1 MAVDKTNGWRAPYK
15 SATFRDMVG
24 KQIGKNGLLDASGN
38 VTHLTETS
46 ILVPPFTA
54 VQNGL
59 IYTKDTT
66 TTLSAVPI
74 KAAPFYL
81 TVTSPTPTNADN
93 LIWSYAYSEEDIT
106 EETVLVAAYDGSSW
120 RMMPIIS
127 TAGIL
132 DELSN
137 ITVSY
142 DLIGPYRG
150 LKTSVVG
157 SDYITTEGG
166 LIDKRGERQVFDTGF
181 VNPVVAMDADYGRVD
196 RMLYRR
202 PDDFKDRV
210 GSVQFELG
218 GTYSKSPSSILL
230 SPKDL
235 FSEPCA
241 VIRVVFDSTN
251 VAHVFG
257 TVVNGAEFDLKYVQL
272 DASRQ
277 NIIIAETTVIG
288 GLSFEDFDIAIDK
301 TDNIHVVY
309 SSLNIGIP
317 SIFYAQLDIT
327 GSIVVAPA
335 SVDSSSGVCKNPR
348 CAIDNLDEKVYIV
361 YQGLEGLQNQIYF
374 ASRNVDGGWT
384 ATAQKKIVATTT
396 GNLQNPSICVSNDI
410 IVFVAW
416 EDSTDGSIYYQ
427 RFDKYGVTIDLIST
441 KVSSGVQRYDLLGAE
456 AGVLND
462 LAKEPKIIV
471 ADNQEIFVAFRQ
483 NKGGSLYGA
492 ALWTQSGAYM
502 CDFFDPDENFTSFD
516 IHIDRIFNG
525 PTFFLT
531 RTTGVDLVRLH
542 NKQKTTL
549 EISINMDLGFAACIA
564 KDKTGS
570 FLNLWTGTVG
580 TCVKTPAEAFER
592 AFVIDELNSDIL
604 IARMIQAIDL
614 VPPQI
619 VVIDWIKNKRPG
631 SLYDFLLA
639 YGGQIMIDWGVT
651 TPGYLTIGP
660 GLKILDMFTG
670 VNYTLNECSL
680 PMNERDA
687 LYVTLG
693 TETTI
698 DMVVRPLSHVPWDS
712 NAAVLGV
719 IMETAFN
726 PALLG
731 VAGLTKLVI
740 GEKIVFGEDLPQSTR
755 TRLGILDDTES
766 HGYQLYLSTIGIE
779 PSDTYPWAISN
790 LDIMSGQNPHIRLVG
805 YTCDWEFEA
814 PDTLRFLNNCNV
826 QIPSRPLD
834 ENVILAQSIVLA
846 NDGDIAYV
854 ELNRVT
860 PDLISGNP
868 VRDVVVAASE
878 DVPINRNTFIIARR
892 TATGIE
898 VNGNAITYTDRLSV
912 GQTNNIVSDG
922 DKLEDAIKKL
932 DVRQDVVK
940 RVRLIDRNLPIL
952 PDFPVIIDEVPL
964 ENGDKVLFAHPSINA
979 IYMVLEGSW
988 SEALY
993 EFGGS
998 QSPSAK
1004 DLVMVYDG
1012 PEINRT
1018 IWAYDTTKSWYRATT
1033 TEDLVPVRAMDLTT
1047 ITLPLVGPVVVDGIT
1062 ILEGELVLF
1071 GNAALNRV
1079 YRVSYAG
1086 PILFE
1091 ELNIFVGE
1099 KAPRDGS
1106 TVLVQDGTA
1115 SDVVWEYDQDTTT
1128 WRYLTLTVQNKE
1140 YLGLSSPSK
1149 NGGEFSTDAVNN
1161 IITEG
1166 QSLEEALISLDLRHD
1181 VVKRVR
1187 AIDRVAI
1194 TLPTTLAPIDGVTPV
1209 VGDKFLFGS
1218 TTLNGIYKPSSNI
1231 VTTTLVTASE
1241 HTTPPFI
1248 MIEGRLIG
1256 QTFTPVTPMAISSAM
1271 FYMDSAPTSIS
1282 LEAKIYATSGG
1293 FPTGSPLGTSAVVTR
1308 GASAKAPITFDFST
1322 PVNVSSGVKY
1332 AIVVSLTAPPVGSGF
1347 IQFYGSVSSSY
1358 SGGNDIYDLDG
1369 SGTWYNDSGD
1379 YYVELNSSG
1388 EVISWAKLYEFGG
1401 AQSPTSKDLVLVCEG
1416 SEINRTLWSYDATKK
1431 WYRTST
1437 ISDIISV
1444 RAVDLTTTTLTGIV
1458 GQTTMTV
1465 DGQTIANGDLV
1476 LFGNKLLNRVYKV
1489 SGIGTSVALEEMN
1502 LFTGDAAPRDGAQV
1516 IAQDGVVSDVVYE
1529 YNAEADS
1536 GNGAWIYLTLTTQN
1550 KTYLGL
1556 NSPSKDGGQYNGA
1569 AINNIVSEGQPLEEA
1584 IKSLDLR
1591 EDVLK
1596 RVRAIDLAA
1605 AVLPTAVPTVID
1617 GVTVADGDKVLF
1629 GSTAL
1634 EGIYQASVVTGV
1646 PVTTY
1651 IANFVAGFNGSGGDI
1666 PIYDDYISASAFDH
1680 DGIHPITSIKLEMF
1694 KVGAPSG
1701 AVKLVLYTEV
1711 AGYPG
1716 VFQGASADL
1725 LASSFVNTY
1734 THYMAEFHFSS
1745 LSLPAAKYW
1754 FVVEKSTGYVGDGAN
1769 HVSAYNSSS
1778 SDAPYPAIY
1787 SASGFSGPW
1796 YAYVKPT
1803 FQVLSTGPSETL
1815 SWSKLYEFGGQQDPS
1830 TTEVV
1835 LVREGTTLGK
1845 TVWQYNT
1852 DITPPWHRLAGAPE
1866 NIWTGADAVTAP
1878 TFDGTLSPSD
1888 SNVAKAL
1895 LTIDKYFRA
1904 LQLRE
1909 HPTTK
1914 RRVIVTGAHVEKTDG
1929 TFIESTLNHKML
1941 DFSGAEIDFLY
1952 GQIYKEDGVTL
1963 IGTFT
1968 PAVIPTAAQYQWYSI
1983 GFLYQAS
1990 GVNNTIY
1997 PVIKIDV
2004 ATATGISPT
2013 LAPKPSMTTEYVVG
2027 NVYVKSTGTTPAIE
2041 IIPQSAMVQVN
2052 GYNFYT
2058 MFDRM
2063 SDLETTV
2070 ILHSTEINAIQN
2082 AIGAILANKP
2092 EMQVFTASEGQ
2103 TLFDLTMF
2111 EFENDNTRLDI
2122 EVTLSGRWQIISA
2135 LGDFTDGSW
2144 RKNSTTQI
2152 EFAEGISAGTKVTVT
2167 KRDAGAIYANTIKYQ
2182 RFVAGVGGQSLFT
2195 LDPLIFKVNPDDS
2208 VIDAEYTI
2216 DGRWQI
2222 PSLLGDFT
2230 DGSVRKNTNIQ
2241 VETATPVLEGK
2252 EFVVYMRTPNGAA
2265 TNGGGADLSNI
2276 NEDLEFITPRSV
2288 GTLPGPANS
2297 VILKDQMTTDI
2308 WELTVS
2314 NGVLGITKIN

>member
-1 MAVDKTNGWRAPYK
+1 MVD
-15 SATFRDMVG
+15 
-24 KQIGKNGLLDASGN
+24 KQIGRNGLLAVSGN
-38 VTHLTETS
+38 VTHITETS

-54 VQNGL
+54 VQKGL

-74 KAAPFYL
+74 KDAPFYL
-81 TVTSPTPTNADN
+81 TVSSPSPTNADN

-106 EETVLVAAYDGSSW
+106 DETVLFAAYDGANW
-120 RMMPIIS
+120 RNMKTIS
-127 TAGIL
+127 IDGIL
-132 DELSN
+132 DEIGNFNLSHGL
-137 ITVSY
+137 V
-142 DLIGPYRG
+142 GPFAG
-150 LKTSVVG
+150 LKTSVVDTNYVT
-157 SDYITTEGG
+157 SPGG
-166 LIDKRGERQVFDTGF
+166 LVDKQGERQIFLSELT
-181 VNPVVAMDADYGRVD
+181 NPVVAMDSEYGRVD
-196 RMLYRR
+196 RILYRR
-202 PDDFKDRV
+202 PTDFKDRV
-210 GSVQFELG
+210 GGIQFELG
-218 GTYSKSPSSILL
+218 GTYHKTPGSLL
-230 SPKDL
+230 LAPLEL
-235 FSEPCA
+235 FSSPCN

-251 VAHVFG
+251 VAHVFA
-257 TVVNGAEFDLKYVQL
+257 TVVNGLEYDLKYVQL

-277 NIIIAETTVIG
+277 NIIIPETTIFD
-288 GLSFEDFDIAIDK
+288 GLSFDDFDIAIDK

-309 SSLNIGIP
+309 SALNIGVA
-317 SIFYAQLDIT
+317 SIFYAQVDIT
-327 GSIVVAPA
+327 GAVIVSPTT
-335 SVDSSSGVCKNPR
+335 VDSSSGVCKNPK

-361 YQGLEGLQNQIYF
+361 FQGLEGLQNQIYF
-374 ASRNVDGGWT
+374 ASRNVDGGWV
-384 ATAQKKIVATTT
+384 ATTQKKIASTLT
-396 GNLQNPSICVSNDI
+396 GNFQNPSICVSNDV

-416 EDSTDGSIYYQ
+416 EDSVTGSIFYQ
-427 RFDKYGVTIDLIST
+427 RFDKYGVIIDLVPT
-441 KVSSGVQRYDLLGAE
+441 KVSEGVQRYDLLGAE
-456 AGVLND
+456 SGVLND
-462 LAKEPKIIV
+462 LAQNPKIIV
-471 ADNQEIFVAFRQ
+471 ADNQEIFVAFEQ
-483 NKGGSLYGA
+483 NKGGSAFGVS
-492 ALWTQSGAYM
+492 LWTQNGAYM
-502 CDFFDPDENFTSFD
+502 CDFFDADEDFTSYD
-516 IHIDRIFNG
+516 IHIDRIFND

-531 RTTGVDLVRLH
+531 RTNGTDLVRLH
-542 NKQKTTL
+542 NKKKTTL
-549 EISINMDLGFAACIA
+549 EISVNMDLGFAACIA
-564 KDKTGS
+564 KDKLGS
-570 FLNLWTGTVG
+570 YLNLWTGTVG

-592 AFVIDELNSDIL
+592 AFVLDELDSDVL

-614 VPPQI
+614 TPPQI

-670 VNYTLNECSL
+670 INYTLNECSV
-680 PMNERDA
+680 PMGELDA

-693 TETTI
+693 TESTI
-698 DMVVRPLSHVPWDS
+698 DMHARPLSHIPWDS

-719 IMETAFN
+719 VMESAFN

-779 PSDTYPWAISN
+779 PSDTYPWALSN
-790 LDIMSGQNPHIRLVG
+790 LDIMAGQNPHIRLVG
-805 YTCDWEFEA
+805 YTCDWEFEE

-834 ENVILAQSIVLA
+834 ENIILAQSIVLA

-860 PDLISGNP
+860 PDLITGNP
-868 VRDVVVAASE
+868 VREVFVAASE
-878 DVPINRNTFIIARR
+878 DVPIGRNTFIIARR

-940 RVRLIDRNLPIL
+940 RVRLIDRNLTAL
-952 PDFPVIIDEVPL
+952 PSIPAIIDEVPI
-964 ENGDKVLFAHPSINA
+964 EDGDKVLFANPLING
-979 IYMVLEGSW
+979 IYQLVGSSW
-988 SEALY
+988 SAALY

-998 QSPSAK
+998 QSPSSK

-1018 IWAYDTTKSWYRATT
+1018 IWAYDSLKSWYRATT

-1047 ITLPLVGPVVVDGIT
+1047 TTLPLVGPVVVDGVT

-1071 GNAALNRV
+1071 GNTALNRV
-1079 YRVSYAG
+1079 YRVSYSG
-1086 PILFE
+1086 PTLFE
-1091 ELNIFVGE
+1091 ELNVFVGN

-1128 WRYLTLTVQNKE
+1128 WRYLTLTTQNKE
-1140 YLGLSSPSK
+1140 FLGLNSPSK
-1149 NGGEFSTDAVNN
+1149 SGGEFSGDSVNN
-1161 IITEG
+1161 VITEG
-1166 QSLEEALISLDLRHD
+1166 QSIEDALISLDLRQD

-1187 AIDRVAI
+1187 AIDRVLT
-1194 TLPTTLAPIDGVTPV
+1194 TLPTSLSPIDGVTPV
-1209 VGDKFLFGS
+1209 VGDKILFGS
-1218 TTLNGIYKPSSNI
+1218 AALNGIYKPSSSI
-1231 VTTTLVTASE
+1231 VTTTLVTASA

-1256 QTFTPVTPMAISSAM
+1256 QTFTPVSPMAISSAL
-1271 FYMDSAPTSIS
+1271 FYVESAPTSIK
-1282 LEAKIYATSGG
+1282 LVAKIYATSGG
-1293 FPTGSPLGTSAVVTR
+1293 FPTGAALGTSAIVTR
-1308 GASAKAPITFDFST
+1308 AASAKLPITFNFGT

-1332 AIVVSLTAPPVGSGF
+1332 AIVVSLTEPPVGSGF
-1347 IQFYGSVSSSY
+1347 IQFYGTVSSSY

-1388 EVISWAKLYEFGG
+1388 EVVSWSKLYEFGG

-1437 ISDIISV
+1437 ISDTISV
-1444 RAVDLTTTTLTGIV
+1444 RAVDLAITSTSGIV
-1458 GQTTMTV
+1458 GQTALTL
-1465 DGQTIANGDLV
+1465 DGQVINNGDLI
-1476 LFGNKLLNRVYKV
+1476 LLGNKLLNRVYKV
-1489 SGIGTSVALEEMN
+1489 SGVGISIALEEMN

-1516 IAQDGVVSDVVYE
+1516 IAQDGTVSDVVYE

-1536 GNGAWIYLTLTTQN
+1536 GNGAWIYLTLTAQN

-1556 NSPSKDGGQYNGA
+1556 NSPSKSGGQYNGA
-1569 AINNIVSEGQPLEEA
+1569 TINNIVSEGQPLEEA

-1596 RVRAIDLAA
+1596 RVRAVDLTST
-1605 AVLPTAVPTVID
+1605 VLPTAVPTIID
-1617 GVTVADGDKVLF
+1617 SVSINDGDAVLF
-1629 GSTAL
+1629 GSSAL
-1634 EGIYQASVVTGV
+1634 NGV
-1646 PVTTY
+1646 YKADIQVGLPVETY
-1651 IANFVAGFNGSGGDI
+1651 IANFMGGFNSGSGGYFEVY
-1666 PIYDDYISASAFDH
+1666 PPYRSGTAFNH
-1680 DGIHPITSIKLEMF
+1680 NGANITSIKLEMF
-1694 KVGAPSG
+1694 KQGAPTGNIKMTLHSDNAGSPGTLLATSSDVPVSSITGTSSAKTMVTFPFSG
-1701 AVKLVLYTEV
+1701 A
-1711 AGYPG
+1711 
-1716 VFQGASADL
+1716 
-1725 LASSFVNTY
+1725 
-1734 THYMAEFHFSS
+1734 
-1745 LSLPAAKYW
+1745 SLPAAKYW
-1754 FVVEKSTGYVGDGAN
+1754 FIVSASTGLVSNPSHYVATFG
-1769 HVSAYNSSS
+1769 NSTG
-1778 SDAPYPAIY
+1778 DAPYPLVY
-1787 SASGFSGPW
+1787 STSDGVGPW
-1796 YAYVKPT
+1796 NTISWNIA
-1803 FQVLSTGPSETL
+1803 FQVISLSSGTTL
-1815 SWSKLYEFGGQQDPS
+1815 SWSKLYAFGGLQDPS

-1835 LVREGTTLGK
+1835 LVREGTALGK
-1845 TVWQYNT
+1845 TVWQYNSS
-1852 DITPPWHRLAGAPE
+1852 INPPWHRLAGAPE

-1878 TFDGTLSPSD
+1878 TFNGTLSSSD
-1888 SNVAKAL
+1888 SDVAKAL

-1909 HPTTK
+1909 HPTIK
-1914 RRVIVTGAHVEKTDG
+1914 RRVIVTGARVEKTDG
-1929 TFIESTLNHKML
+1929 TFIQTTLNHKML

-1968 PAVIPTAAQYQWYSI
+1968 PASIPTAGLYQWYSI
-1983 GFLYQAS
+1983 GFLYQTS
-1990 GVNNTIY
+1990 GVDNTIY

-2004 ATATGISPT
+2004 ATATGVSPT
-2013 LAPKPSMTTEYVVG
+2013 AAPKPSLTTEYVVG

-2041 IIPQSAMVQVN
+2041 TIPQSAMVQVN
-2052 GYNFYT
+2052 DFNFYT

-2063 SDLETTV
+2063 ADLETTV

-2082 AIGAILANKP
+2082 AIGSILANKP
-2092 EMQVFTASEGQ
+2092 EMEVFTATAGQ
-2103 TLFDLTMF
+2103 TLFNVTLF

-2122 EVTLSGRWQIISA
+2122 EVTIGGRWQIISA
-2135 LGDFTDGSW
+2135 LGTFTDGSW

-2152 EFAEGISAGTKVTVT
+2152 EFAEGLSAGSVVTVT

-2182 RFVAGVGGQSLFT
+2182 RFIAGIGGQSLFT
-2195 LDPLIFKVNPDDS
+2195 LDPLVFKVNPDDS

-2222 PSLLGDFT
+2222 PSLLGNFT
-2230 DGSVRKNTNIQ
+2230 DGSVRKNTATQ
-2241 VETATPVLEGK
+2241 VETATPVPAGQ

-2276 NEDLEFITPRSV
+2276 NEDLEFVTPRSV
-2288 GTLPGPANS
+2288 GTEAGPANS
-2297 VILKDQMTTDI
+2297 VILRDQMTIDI

>member
-150 LKTSVVG
+150 LKTSVVV

-181 VNPVVAMDADYGRVD
+181 VNPVVAMDSDYGRVD

-410 IVFVAW
+410 ILFVAW

-471 ADNQEIFVAFRQ
+471 ADNQEIFVAFKQ
-483 NKGGSLYGA
+483 NKGGSLYGV

-502 CDFFDPDENFTSFD
+502 CDFFDSDENFTSFD
-516 IHIDRIFNG
+516 IHIDRIFND

-680 PMNERDA
+680 PMNELDA

-693 TETTI
+693 TETEI
-698 DMVVRPLSHVPWDS
+698 DMSVRPLSHVPWDR
-712 NAAVLGV
+712 NAVVLGV
-719 IMETAFN
+719 VMETAFN

-740 GEKIVFGEDLPQSTR
+740 GEKIIFGEDLPQSTR

-805 YTCDWEFEA
+805 YNCDWEFEA

-834 ENVILAQSIVLA
+834 ENVILAQSIVLV

-898 VNGNAITYTDRLSV
+898 VNGNAITYTDRLGV

-922 DKLEDAIKKL
+922 DRLEDAIKKL

-940 RVRLIDRNLPIL
+940 RVRLIDRNLSAL
-952 PDFPVIIDEVPL
+952 PTFPVIIDEVTL
-964 ENGDKVLFAHPSINA
+964 EDGDKVLFAHPSING
-979 IYMVLEGSW
+979 IYMVVDGDW
-988 SEALY
+988 SAARY

-998 QSPSAK
+998 QTPSAK

-1047 ITLPLVGPVVVDGIT
+1047 TTLPLVGPVVVDGIT
-1062 ILEGELVLF
+1062 ILEGELILF
-1071 GNAALNRV
+1071 GNATLNRV

-1115 SDVVWEYDQDTTT
+1115 SDVVWEYDQDSTT

-1140 YLGLSSPSK
+1140 YLGLNSPSK
-1149 NGGEFSTDAVNN
+1149 NGGEFSGDAVNN

-1187 AIDRVAI
+1187 AIDRVAT

-1256 QTFTPVTPMAISSAM
+1256 QTFTPVTPMSISSAM

-1347 IQFYGSVSSSY
+1347 IQFYGSLNSSY
-1358 SGGNDIYDLDG
+1358 SGGNDIYDIDG

-1388 EVISWAKLYEFGG
+1388 EVISWSKLHEFGG

-1416 SEINRTLWSYDATKK
+1416 SEINRTLWSYDTTKK

-1489 SGIGTSVALEEMN
+1489 SGIGTAVALEEMN

-1536 GNGAWIYLTLTTQN
+1536 GNGAWIYLTLTEQN

-1569 AINNIVSEGQPLEEA
+1569 VVNNIVSEGQPLEEA

-1596 RVRAIDLAA
+1596 RVRAIDLTAT
-1605 AVLPTAVPTVID
+1605 VLPTAVPTVID

-1646 PVTTY
+1646 PVTT
-1651 IANFVAGFNGSGGDI
+1651 
-1666 PIYDDYISASAFDH
+1666 
-1680 DGIHPITSIKLEMF
+1680 
-1694 KVGAPSG
+1694 
-1701 AVKLVLYTEV
+1701 
-1711 AGYPG
+1711 
-1716 VFQGASADL
+1716 
-1725 LASSFVNTY
+1725 
-1734 THYMAEFHFSS
+1734 
-1745 LSLPAAKYW
+1745 
-1754 FVVEKSTGYVGDGAN
+1754 
-1769 HVSAYNSSS
+1769 
-1778 SDAPYPAIY
+1778 
-1787 SASGFSGPW
+1787 
-1796 YAYVKPT
+1796 
-1803 FQVLSTGPSETL
+1803 

-1835 LVREGTTLGK
+1835 LVKEGASLGK

-1878 TFDGTLSPSD
+1878 TFNGTLSSSD
-1888 SNVAKAL
+1888 SDVAKAL

-1914 RRVIVTGAHVEKTDG
+1914 RRVIVTGARVEKTDG

-2314 NGVLGITKIN
+2314 NGILGYTKIN